1 MPRGVAQMHRNREPL
16 LHTAVYLELCAHDL
30 EHLKLLQTEVLTE
43 LIRSKLNVD
52 RLILRQHLE
61 ALVTSNSA
69 RIKWHDEIRRRGLS
83 LCALNCSGN
92 PLAYT
97 RDWQVTEKTFQLAE
111 YLGVKKV
118 IMMSG
123 LPATPWAADV
133 LNGCTSSLCRKFWT
147 RRNSRRQKCSP
158 PSAPPSSIRPP

>member
-1 MPRGVAQMHRNREPL
+1 MRLAIKTCTLDMPFPDMLDFCCTHHVS
-16 LHTAVYLELCAHDL
+16 AVEIGTGNWSNAPHID
-30 EHLKLLQTEVLTE
+30 
-43 LIRSKLNVD
+43 
-52 RLILRQHLE
+52 LE

-123 LPATPWAADV
+123 LPAGCPGDQTPVWITTSWPPETPGILEYQWNEVAIPKWTLLADMA
-133 LNGCTSSLCRKFWT
+133 
-147 RRNSRRQKCSP
+147 RNRGIEQI
-158 PSAPPSSIRPP
+158 AL